1 MADDPDDDTA
11 DAANPLPRQRRQGG
25 TRGRP
30 FQPGQSGNPNGGQ
43 PGRRHPAFAALDL
56 IGQEGAEAVL
66 RAVVTQAM
74 DGDMRAAD
82 ILLKRC
88 WPERKGKPVRIDLP
102 PMNTAAD
109 LVPAMAK
116 VATAVA
122 DGELSPDEGQA
133 VAAML
138 DVQRRVIETRD
149 LEARL
154 KRIEEQEGAR

>member
-1 MADDPDDDTA
+1 MADDLEDDTV
-11 DAANPLPRQRRQGG
+11 DAADPLPRQRRPGP
-25 TRGRP
+25 RGKP
-30 FQPGQSGNPNGGQ
+30 FQPGQSGNPNGPQ
-43 PGRRHPAFAALDL
+43 SGRRHPAFAALDL

-66 RAVVTQAM
+66 RAVVAQAT
-74 DGDMRAAD
+74 DGDMRAAE

-116 VATAVA
+116 VTTAVA

-154 KRIEEQEGAR
+154 RRIEEQEGTR